1 MPEQGPDIKLIE
13 NPGRYAPGDVLRAN
27 CTSSNSKP
35 AAYLRFLID
44 GEQVK
49 KSLLNLN
56 CATMILNRNRCL
68 VFKV

>member
-1 MPEQGPDIKLIE
+1 MPDQGPEIKLIGSS
-13 NPGRYAPGDVLRAN
+13 GRYTPGDILHAN

-49 KSLLNLN
+49 SYASLFSSNKRRIS
-56 CATMILNRNRCL
+56 TCL
-68 VFKV
+68 R